1 MRCAR
6 RRARGH
12 QLQRRRQRVGLLLDS
27 LFCGSLVVNTLQF
40 DAEGPGS
47 NPGEGS
53 TIFRN
58 VLSFLC
64 CFDTFDFMYI
74 FLFFKSIFLSLL
86 IFTKK

>member
-6 RRARGH
+6 RDARGH

-53 TIFRN
+53 PIFRN

-64 CFDTFDFMYI
+64 CFDTLIYFS
-74 FLFFKSIFLSLL
+74 FLINIYKMI
-86 IFTKK
+86 IKKR

>member
-6 RRARGH
+6 RDARGH

-64 CFDTFDFMYI
+64 CFDTLIYFS
-74 FLFFKSIFLSLL
+74 FLINIYKMI
-86 IFTKK
+86 IKKR